1 MHHFTQLATQF
12 IANTLLERLYELSS
26 LQRTTKHIHKLY
38 YPDQCTM
45 IIIHENYLAW
55 MCGQM
60 WTENSAFFQP
70 LPSHCSWYSS
80 SKTTM
85 SSSHIH
91 TLLLSLPF
99 SLSGGHGVS
108 FAPSGD
114 DNHCANWRPVGRLPE
129 NPQPDDHHQCQE
141 AHELWRWEC
150 QKKKGRP
157 VHESGSSHKGDWK
170 WLKLLPF
177 GLKVLSDRHESVI
190 FFCFLIQKML
200 MPSKLNIHLHPTA
213 GYI

>member
-1 MHHFTQLATQF
+1 MSSL
-12 IANTLLERLYELSS
+12 RSYELSS
-26 LQRTTKHIHKLY
+26 LQRTTKHICKLY

-55 MCGQM
+55 MCRQR
-60 WTENSAFFQP
+60 FFDLYP
-70 LPSHCSWYSS
+70 PIVPNTLVA
-80 SKTTM
+80 KTAM
-85 SSSHIH
+85 CSSHIH
-91 TLLLSLPF
+91 TILLSLPF

-150 QKKKGRP
+150 QTKKGRP
-157 VHESGSSHKGDWK
+157 VGGGGGGGGVLKMTCSCTWIID
-170 WLKLLPF
+170 KLLTF
-177 GLKVLSDRHESVI
+177 GLKILNILWESDESLI
-190 FFCFLIQKML
+190 FFHFLT
-200 MPSKLNIHLHPTA
+200 LNVDAIRTEHPPTSNCRL
-213 GYI
+213 YLVS